1 MNEPEKDKAK
11 QWIAL
16 IGGMLGALLL
26 FLQSLGI
33 ELAWFN
39 AESINSFT
47 VLLTA
52 LVPFVLVVYGIYKN
66 QYLLS
71 QKAKEQEEVLKR
83 NNMK

>member
-16 IGGMLGALLL
+16 VGGMLGALLL
-26 FLQSLGI
+26 FLNSIGI
-33 ELAWFN
+33 DFAWFN
-39 AESINSFT
+39 ADSINSFT
-47 VLLTA
+47 GLLAA
-52 LVPFVLVVYGIYKN
+52 LVPFILVVYGIYKN

-71 QKAKEQEEVLKR
+71 KKAKEQEEVLKN

>member
-16 IGGMLGALLL
+16 VGGMLGALLL
-26 FLQSLGI
+26 FLQSVGI
-33 ELAWFN
+33 EWSWFN

-52 LVPFVLVVYGIYKN
+52 LVPFILVVYGIYKN

-71 QKAKEQEEVLKR
+71 KKAKEQEEVLKR